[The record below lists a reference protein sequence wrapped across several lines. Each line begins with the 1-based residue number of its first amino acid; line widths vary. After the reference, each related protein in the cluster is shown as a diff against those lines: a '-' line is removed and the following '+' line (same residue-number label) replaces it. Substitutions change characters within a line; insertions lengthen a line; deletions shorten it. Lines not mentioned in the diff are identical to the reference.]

1 MTDLGWPEIA
11 PATLTEQVYRAVR
24 DKILTGEIA
33 PGEFTR
39 ERELSTAMKVSR
51 TPLREALTRLA
62 SEGLLEKLPHRGFR
76 VPTQAYDRLVEV
88 YPIVSALEVLAGTL
102 AFPNM
107 HEPDIDNLE
116 RLNGDLKAALDSG
129 DVEAQMSSNVAFHQ
143 FISLRSQNE
152 RLNELLDELRSQLS
166 RLERWYYSYPAN
178 SRRSILEHRA
188 IIDNLRGGNFADALE
203 ILRDNM
209 SLTKIALFDQTAL
222 GNKTTRTREPTN
234 EWAIGAVRPQR

>member
-1 MTDLGWPEIA
+1 MNEAHWPEIA

-24 DKILTGEIA
+24 DKILLGEIA

-76 VPTQAYDRLVEV
+76 VPTQAYSRLVDV

-107 HEPDIDNLE
+107 DESDVETLE
-116 RLNGDLKAALDSG
+116 RLNNDLKAALDRG
-129 DVEAQMSSNVAFHQ
+129 DVEGQMAANVAFHQ
-143 FISLRSQNE
+143 LITQRSQNE

-188 IIDNLRGGNFADALE
+188 IVDNLRSGSLAEAVE

-222 GNKTTRTREPTN
+222 GDSKKSAPREP
-234 EWAIGAVRPQR
+234 AKVGATSGL

>member
-1 MTDLGWPEIA
+1 LTDSGWPEIA

-107 HEPDIDNLE
+107 HKLDIDTLE
-116 RLNGDLKAALDSG
+116 RLNSDLKGALDRG
-129 DVEAQMSSNVAFHQ
+129 DVEGQMASNMAFHQ
-143 FISLRSQNE
+143 LISQRSQNE
-152 RLNELLDELRSQLS
+152 RLNEVLDELRSQLS

-188 IIDNLRGGNFADALE
+188 IIDNLRGGNFAEAVE

-222 GNKTTRTREPTN
+222 GDKKSAPREPAKMVATS
-234 EWAIGAVRPQR
+234 GP

>member
-1 MTDLGWPEIA
+1 MSEARWPEIA
-11 PATLTEQVYRAVR
+11 PATLTEQVYQAVR
-24 DKILTGEIA
+24 DKILIGEIA

-76 VPTQAYDRLVEV
+76 VPMQAYSRLVDV
-88 YPIVSALEVLAGTL
+88 YPIVSALEVLAGTM

-107 HEPDIDNLE
+107 DVSDIDALE
-116 RLNGDLKAALDSG
+116 RRNEDLEAALGRG
-129 DVEAQMSSNVAFHQ
+129 DVEAQMAANVAFHQ
-143 FISLRSQNE
+143 LISQYSKNE
-152 RLNELLDELRSQLS
+152 RLNELLDDLRSQLG

-188 IIDNLRGGNFADALE
+188 IVDNLRSGKFTEAVE

-222 GNKTTRTREPTN
+222 GERDRKAGPREPSNAWVTS
-234 EWAIGAVRPQR
+234 GT

>member
-1 MTDLGWPEIA
+1 
-11 PATLTEQVYRAVR
+11 LTEQVYRAVR
-24 DKILTGEIA
+24 DKILTGEIP

-88 YPIVSALEVLAGTL
+88 YPIVSVLDVLAGTM

-107 HEPDIDNLE
+107 ADSDIDTLE
-116 RLNGDLKAALDSG
+116 RLNNDLQAALDRG
-129 DVEAQMSSNVAFHQ
+129 DVEGQMASNVAFHQ
-143 FISLRSQNE
+143 LITQRSQNQ

-188 IIDNLRGGNFADALE
+188 IIDKLRNGNFAEAVS

-209 SLTKIALFDQTAL
+209 SLTKIVLFDQTAL
-222 GNKTTRTREPTN
+222 GNKTTRTREPAN
-234 EWAIGAVRPQR
+234 EWAPSGP